1 MFCIN
6 VFVDSK
12 ILVPSCKQPSIA
24 ICFITPLSSF
34 PTCKNINVKNEGKH
48 SMAGIFVISS
58 HLFQSLIILS
68 FYIKYIKNQQQ
79 LLFTFP
85 EYNQCMYN
93 ISLLILI
100 FYAYICTQKVIRIIV
115 DINIIMIIY
124 VQLNV
129 DNILHRHGVLPY
141 MNRTKIN
148 RKTIE
153 ASYMMCLQMFKLKV
167 YITPHV

>member
-1 MFCIN
+1 
-6 VFVDSK
+6 
-12 ILVPSCKQPSIA
+12 
-24 ICFITPLSSF
+24 
-34 PTCKNINVKNEGKH
+34 
-48 SMAGIFVISS
+48 
-58 HLFQSLIILS
+58 
-68 FYIKYIKNQQQ
+68 
-79 LLFTFP
+79 
-85 EYNQCMYN
+85 MYN

-100 FYAYICTQKVIRIIV
+100 FYAYICTQRVIRNIV

-124 VQLNV
+124 VHPKLNV